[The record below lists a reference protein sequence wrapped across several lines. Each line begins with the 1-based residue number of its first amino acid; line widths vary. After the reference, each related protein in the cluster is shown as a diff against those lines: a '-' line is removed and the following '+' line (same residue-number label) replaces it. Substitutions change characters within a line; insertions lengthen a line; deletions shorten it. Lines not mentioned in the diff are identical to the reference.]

1 MLAKLIPALVAL
13 FLMALFVRWFTRTPP
28 EKVAR
33 SLRRGLLY
41 LAVGLMILLALTGRL
56 HWLFAAIG
64 GLFALLPRLLPLV
77 RYVPL
82 LGQVYK
88 RYKAARSAAA
98 GPAPGQTSEVEARLV
113 RMSLNHDTGEID
125 GIVLDGRFKGTRLS
139 DLSLEQLI
147 ELLRDCTAQDAE
159 SARLV
164 QAFLEHVHGDAWR
177 DHAGTGAGAAG
188 ETADAGPPRNGA
200 MSRSEAYEILGLK
213 PGASREEIIE
223 AHRRLIQKLHPDRGG
238 SGYLAAKINQAKDL
252 LLA

>member
-13 FLMALFVRWFTRTPP
+13 FLVALVVRWFSRTPP

-41 LAVGLMILLALTGRL
+41 AGVGLLILLAVTGRL
-56 HWLFAAIG
+56 HWLLAALG
-64 GLFALLPRLLPLV
+64 SLFAFLPRLLPLV

-82 LGQVYK
+82 LGQLYK
-88 RYKAARSAAA
+88 RYKAARSTAA
-98 GPAPGQTSEVEARLV
+98 GPAPGRTSEVEARLV

-125 GIVLDGRFKGTRLS
+125 GVVLDGRFKGSRLS
-139 DLSLEQLI
+139 DLSVDQLI
-147 ELLRDCTAQDAE
+147 ELLQDCSARDEE

-164 QAFLEHVHGDAWR
+164 RGFLEHVHGDVWR
-177 DHAGTGAGAAG
+177 ERAGTNEQSGGD
-188 ETADAGPPRNGA
+188 ETERTGPLSRN
-200 MSRSEAYEILGLK
+200 EAYEILGLE
-213 PGASREEIIE
+213 PGASEKEIIE

-252 LLA
+252 LLAD